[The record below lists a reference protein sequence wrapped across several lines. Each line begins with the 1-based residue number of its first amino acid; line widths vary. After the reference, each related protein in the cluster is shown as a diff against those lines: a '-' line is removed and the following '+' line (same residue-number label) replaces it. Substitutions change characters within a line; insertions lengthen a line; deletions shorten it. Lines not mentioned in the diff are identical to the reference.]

1 MNNKF
6 AWNDAIARMNKN
18 NSLKSLTK
26 KLYPM
31 WRDDRIK
38 ACLMYSACNT
48 VGFSDFTTT
57 ANAEKQIEKYIDSII
72 IDMLYIKT
80 NYGEW
85 QIYLDK
91 YDTYRFEDRKDYKLL
106 KIVMY
111 DREIDIKI

>member
-1 MNNKF
+1 
-6 AWNDAIARMNKN
+6 MNKN

-31 WRDDRIK
+31 WRDGRIK

-48 VGFSDFTTT
+48 VGFSDFTITS
-57 ANAEKQIEKYIDSII
+57 NVEKQIEKQIEKYIDSII

-85 QIYLDK
+85 EIYLDK
-91 YDTYRFEDRKDYKLL
+91 YDTYRFEDRKGYKLL
-106 KIVMY
+106 KIIRF